1 MREQTARNAEGSR
14 SRGQPPPPRKRWH
27 RLWWSSGRGARGGM
41 TMQRW
46 THESGE
52 QLSRRIECSAR
63 RMTSGSTAAA
73 HRPRPRNSVL
83 TCRPR
88 KEPTRRSHNRCD
100 SPPRWP
106 GHRGS
111 RGMPHCRSGLNNVVW
126 LDVLVRFHACIF
138 AGGSEIGGVRGI
150 GVNCVR
156 GSGGTGATRIVDA
169 RREGGAAS
177 ITDADTSRQ
186 ASR

>member
-52 QLSRRIECSAR
+52 QLSRRIECWAR
-63 RMTSGSTAAA
+63 RTATGSTAAA
-73 HRPRPRNSVL
+73 HQPRSRNSVP

-88 KEPTRRSHNRCD
+88 REPMRRSHSRCD

-111 RGMPHCRSGLNNVVW
+111 RGMPHCRSRLNSVVVARCPGEVPRMHLCW
-126 LDVLVRFHACIF
+126 RKRNRRR
-138 AGGSEIGGVRGI
+138 AGHQSQLCEGEWGNRGDE
-150 GVNCVR
+150 NCGR
-156 GSGGTGATRIVDA
+156 
-169 RREGGAAS
+169 
-177 ITDADTSRQ
+177 
-186 ASR
+186 